1 MNNLKEFKEA
11 HIMISDNKVD
21 DWTFENLPSIEE
33 AIEFV
38 RNMIKDY
45 SRECLV
51 AINIDEGLVAIN
63 YFVAS
68 YGNGGMTESNHREV
82 VQAALLSNATHV
94 MVIHN
99 HPGNV
104 LKFSQADYES
114 ARGLARALKD
124 LEMQLYDSA
133 IVTSDDQMLSMRT
146 IGLVYEYN
154 ALAGKYNMMDREM
167 MEKIKKMERDDSIS
181 SIQETC
187 ERIGDLEEKYG
198 GNNTVELMKKRN
210 EIMKRREGESI
221 KEYNIRVRE
230 ELKKFRE
237 GGE

>member
-1 MNNLKEFKEA
+1 MKGLKEFKEA
-11 HIMISDNKVD
+11 QIKITNGYSEEA
-21 DWTFENLPSIEE
+21 TIENRPSVEE

-51 AINIDEGLVAIN
+51 AINIVGELVAIN

-68 YGNGGMTESNHREV
+68 YGNGGMTVNNHREV

-99 HPGNV
+99 HPGNI

-114 ARGLARALKD
+114 ARGLARVLKD

-133 IVTSDDQMLSMRT
+133 IVTSDDKMLSMKEVGL
-146 IGLVYEYN
+146 IGEYN
-154 ALAGKYNMMDREM
+154 SLAGKYKMMDSEM
-167 MEKIKKMERDDSIS
+167 MEKIKEMEKDDTISI
-181 SIQETC
+181 IQETC

-198 GNNTVELMKKRN
+198 GNNAEELMKKRN
-210 EIMKRREGESI
+210 EIMKRREGESV

-230 ELKKFRE
+230 ELKKMRE
-237 GGE
+237 EGE